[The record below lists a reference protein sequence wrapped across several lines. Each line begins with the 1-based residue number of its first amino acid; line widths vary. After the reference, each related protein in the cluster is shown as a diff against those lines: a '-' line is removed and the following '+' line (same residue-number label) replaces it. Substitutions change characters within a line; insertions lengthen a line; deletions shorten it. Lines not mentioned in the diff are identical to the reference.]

1 MPILWKENPI
11 MTKSRA
17 NYLYHL
23 EGSIQ
28 NKKPQKASP
37 KSKYAGQLFYNLTVS
52 LEDPHQHIKLIQVF
66 KDKLANPEIWTAI
79 EQGKEF
85 QQKYHFSCRN
95 QRGYYYL
102 VDWEEV
108 KHE

>member
-1 MPILWKENPI
+1 
-11 MTKSRA
+11 MTKKRA
-17 NYLYHL
+17 EFIYQLI
-23 EGSIQ
+23 GSIQ
-28 NKKPQKASP
+28 TRTLNKASS
-37 KSKYAGQLFYNLTVS
+37 KSKYAGQLFYNLAVS

-66 KDKLANPEIWTAI
+66 KDKLANPEIWTTI

-85 QQKYHFSCRN
+85 QQKYLFSCRN

-108 KHE
+108 EHAN

>member
-1 MPILWKENPI
+1 

-17 NYLYHL
+17 NYLYQL
-23 EGSIQ
+23 TGTIQ
-28 NKKPQKASP
+28 GKKPQKASP
-37 KSKYAGQLFYNLTVS
+37 KSKYAGQLFYNLAVS

-66 KDKLANPEIWTAI
+66 KDKLANPEIWTTI

-85 QQKYHFSCRN
+85 QQKYLFSCRN

-108 KHE
+108 EHAN